1 MLTVVEV
8 ADRLGP
14 ALVVARSGRLSAT
27 VADVAV
33 TDPAFPV
40 APPRGAL
47 VVAPGY
53 RLGDAG
59 TDELLEAAG
68 VAGAAGVVVK
78 GTTVQADRPSGS
90 VALLV
95 VEPSADW
102 AHLVALLRTLTTT
115 GAGPLNP
122 EDSLFGLA
130 DAIASLCGGPV
141 VLHDPAW
148 QLLAYSGGRPTDDV
162 RSETILG
169 RRAPAQALE
178 QLRAAGILDRLMRGD
193 MVEIAAGAVANMGR
207 RYAVAAR
214 AGSELL
220 ATIWLQPEEDR
231 PDTDVEQRLRW
242 AADVAAVSLL
252 RHAAA
257 GPGGVGAADAAF
269 DALLSGSRTERIVAE
284 RLGVAVDSGFVL
296 AGLRPMATEERD
308 RAATARRLMALARG
322 YCDAYRVQARV
333 AAGADTAYLLFCC
346 AEPDQRRSAVRIVSD
361 MHARLQSAAP
371 HRALLSST
379 FPSLVETPSVRQSVD
394 QLLALAER
402 RGWSGLTDSE
412 HVQASFRL
420 EQFREV
426 ALAHPALLAGP
437 VVTLA
442 EHDRAQG
449 SDLVT
454 TLRAYFANVG
464 DMKAAGAQLGL
475 HVNTVRYRITKA
487 QEIGGFSLDNPDERL
502 LAELQVRLLT

>member
-1 MLTVVEV
+1 VLTVSEV

-14 ALVVARSGRLSAT
+14 ALVIARGGRLAAA
-27 VADVAV
+27 VADVVV

-53 RLGDAG
+53 RMGDAA
-59 TDELLEAAG
+59 TAELLDAAG
-68 VAGAAGVVVK
+68 AAGAAGVVVK
-78 GTTVQADRPSGS
+78 GAAATEQPEDA

-95 VEPSADW
+95 AEPSADW
-102 AHLVALLRTLTTT
+102 AHLVALLRTVTTVA
-115 GAGPLNP
+115 AGPLNP

-148 QLLAYSGGRPTDDV
+148 QLLAYSGGRLIDEV

-178 QLRAAGILDRLMRGD
+178 QLRAAGLLDRLMRGEIVD
-193 MVEIAAGAVANMGR
+193 IPGGQVEGMTHR
-207 RYAVAAR
+207 FAVAAK

-220 ATIWLQPEEDR
+220 ATIWLQLDQAEPE
-231 PDTDVEQRLRW
+231 TDIEQRLRW

-257 GPGGVGAADAAF
+257 GHGGVGAADAAF
-269 DALLSGSRTERIVAE
+269 DALLTGGRTERLVAE
-284 RLGVAVDSGFVL
+284 RLGVDVDNGFVL
-296 AGLRPMATEERD
+296 AGLRPTATEERD

-322 YCDAYRVQARV
+322 YCDAYRVQASV
-333 AAGADTAYLLFCC
+333 AAGAGTAYLLFCC
-346 AEPDQRRSAVRIVSD
+346 AAPEQRRSAVRIVSD
-361 MHARLQSAAP
+361 MHARLQTSAP
-371 HRALLSST
+371 HRAMLSST
-379 FPSLVETPSVRQSVD
+379 YRALVETPSVRVAVD

-402 RGWSGLTDSE
+402 RNWSGLTDSE
-412 HVQASFRL
+412 QVQASFRL

-437 VVTLA
+437 VITLA
-442 EHDRAQG
+442 DHDRAHG

-454 TLRAYFANVG
+454 TLRAYYANVG
-464 DMKAAGAQLGL
+464 DMKAAGAELGL
-475 HVNTVRYRITKA
+475 HVNTVRYRIAKA
-487 QEIGGFSLDNPDERL
+487 QEIGGFSLDDPDERL
-502 LAELQVRLLT
+502 LAELQVRLLS

>member
-1 MLTVVEV
+1 MLTVAEV

-14 ALVVARSGRLSAT
+14 ALVVARCGRLAAA
-27 VADVAV
+27 VADVVV

-40 APPRGAL
+40 VPPRGAL

-53 RLGDAG
+53 RLGDPA
-59 TDELLEAAG
+59 TDELLAAAG
-68 VAGAAGVVVK
+68 AAGAAGVVVK
-78 GTTVQADRPSGS
+78 GTTVADQAEDTVG
-90 VALLV
+90 LLIA
-95 VEPSADW
+95 EPSADW
-102 AHLVALLRTLTTT
+102 AHLVALLRTVTTVA
-115 GAGPLNP
+115 AGPLNP

-148 QLLAYSGGRPTDDV
+148 QLLAYSGGRLIDEV

-169 RRAPAQALE
+169 RRAPSQALE
-178 QLRAAGILDRLMRGD
+178 RLREAGLLDRLMRGEI
-193 MVEIAAGAVANMGR
+193 VEIPTGQIEGMSHR
-207 RYAVAAR
+207 FAVAAK

-220 ATIWLQPEEDR
+220 ATIWLQVEHDKPEA
-231 PDTDVEQRLRW
+231 DVEQRLRW

-269 DALLSGSRTERIVAE
+269 DALLTGGRTERLVAE
-284 RLGVAVDSGFVL
+284 RLSVKVDNGFVL

-333 AAGADTAYLLFCC
+333 AAAADTAYLLFCC
-346 AEPDQRRSAVRIVSD
+346 AEPDQRRSALRIVTD
-361 MHARLQSAAP
+361 MHTRLQSSAP
-371 HRALLSST
+371 HRAMLSST
-379 FPSLVETPSVRQSVD
+379 FRSLVETPSIRDSVD

-402 RGWSGLTDSE
+402 RNWSGLTDSE

-437 VVTLA
+437 VISLA
-442 EHDRAQG
+442 EHDRAHG
-449 SDLVT
+449 SDLVA
-454 TLRAYFANVG
+454 TLRAYFSNVG

-475 HVNTVRYRITKA
+475 HVNTVRYRISKA
-487 QEIGGFSLDNPDERL
+487 QEVGGFSLDDPDERL